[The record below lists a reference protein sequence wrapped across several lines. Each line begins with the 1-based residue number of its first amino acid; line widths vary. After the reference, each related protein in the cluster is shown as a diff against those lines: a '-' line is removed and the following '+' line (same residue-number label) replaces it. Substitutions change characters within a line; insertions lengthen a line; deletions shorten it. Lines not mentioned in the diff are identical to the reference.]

1 LPVSSRRSHS
11 ASCNC
16 LLTHAF
22 SAKGENVDSSPGP
35 GPALAADVPEVGMH
49 DVRSLSASLSASPG
63 DHRVSVCRPI
73 RRTNLSFLQG
83 RAFRRQGFG
92 SSALL
97 EKFNENTCSNNLS
110 TRAFASNLKAK
121 IPPFRLRKVEKGPRT
136 TLLVPG
142 FPGPSGI
149 CSIFLSTAPNY
160 RGGFC
165 LNWHGN

>member
-1 LPVSSRRSHS
+1 MSTAPQARARRLRPTCQRSACATSALCPRLCPRLPVATRST
-11 ASCNC
+11 C
-16 LLTHAF
+16 
-22 SAKGENVDSSPGP
+22 
-35 GPALAADVPEVGMH
+35 ADRFG
-49 DVRSLSASLSASPG
+49 G
-63 DHRVSVCRPI
+63 
-73 RRTNLSFLQG
+73 TNLSFLQG
-83 RAFRRQGFG
+83 RAIRRQGFG